1 VEIMNGD
8 MRIKPDFIEVLL
20 STYVYKNETP
30 LSSVIIN
37 KVNTALTSAKL
48 VILQRHPEEI
58 SIATITMTFSE
69 FVKDQRK
76 PLPLAPTPSG
86 CKGATF
92 IVTGANTGL
101 GFEAAKHLVALSSS
115 RVILGVR
122 NLKKGEE
129 AKAKIEVETGIKG
142 VAEVWH
148 LDLTSSD
155 SVKEFAKKVEG
166 LERVDAVI
174 ENAGV
179 AMGEWTSAEGLET
192 SLTVNDVSTL
202 LLAVL
207 VLPKLQESGR
217 KFGVQPHLVVVGSA
231 VAFGA
236 EGELERI
243 DEEGDILEGLNQPM
257 AMGKR

>member
-1 VEIMNGD
+1 
-8 MRIKPDFIEVLL
+8 
-20 STYVYKNETP
+20 
-30 LSSVIIN
+30 
-37 KVNTALTSAKL
+37 
-48 VILQRHPEEI
+48 
-58 SIATITMTFSE
+58 MTFSE
-69 FVKDQRK
+69 FVQDQRK
-76 PLPLAPTPSG
+76 PLPLAPTSSS
-86 CKGATF
+86 CKGATY

-101 GFEAAKHLVALSSS
+101 GFEAAKHLVALSSA

-122 NLKKGEE
+122 SLKKGEE
-129 AKAKIEVETGIKG
+129 AKAKIEAETGIKG

-155 SVKEFAKKVEG
+155 SVKEFAKRVEG

-179 AMGEWTSAEGLET
+179 AMGEWTTAKEGLET
-192 SLTVNDVSTL
+192 TLMVNDVSTL

-217 KFGVQPHLVVVGSA
+217 RFGVEPHLVVVGSA

-236 EGELERI
+236 EGELEKI
-243 DEEGDILEGLNQPM
+243 DAEGDILEGLNQPM
-257 AMGKR
+257 GMGKR

>member
-1 VEIMNGD
+1 
-8 MRIKPDFIEVLL
+8 
-20 STYVYKNETP
+20 
-30 LSSVIIN
+30 
-37 KVNTALTSAKL
+37 
-48 VILQRHPEEI
+48 
-58 SIATITMTFSE
+58 MTFSE
-69 FVKDQRK
+69 FVRDQRK
-76 PLPLAPTPSG
+76 PLPLAPTRES

-122 NLKKGEE
+122 SLKKGEE
-129 AKAKIEVETGIKG
+129 AKAKIEAETGIKG

-148 LDLTSSD
+148 LDLTSSS
-155 SVKEFAKKVEG
+155 SVKEFAAKVQG

-179 AMGEWTSAEGLET
+179 AMGEWITAEGGLET
-192 SLTVNDVSTL
+192 SLMVNDVSTF

-207 VLPKLQESGR
+207 VLPKLEESGR
-217 KFGVQPHLVVVGSA
+217 KFGVEPHLVVVGSA

-236 EGELERI
+236 EGELEKI
-243 DEEGDILEGLNQPM
+243 GEEGDILEGLNQPTVM
-257 AMGKR
+257 AKR